1 MPSVSR
7 VVNHILPLARRKV
20 RRYRGPG
27 RRPEGYFHSIDVSWT
42 RPHVMPYEYI
52 GPYNDGLFEDPR
64 KHHRSVIDNSI
75 KKWGKFRPEHQI
87 RELHYP
93 NPGIHIPPE
102 APYNPYPP
110 PPGGGDSK
118 SNDRM
123 DLSDEGTIDTESD
136 PALEVEYETKRRPQ
150 FKSSGT

>member
-1 MPSVSR
+1 MKITVANSTKF
-7 VVNHILPLARRKV
+7 N
-20 RRYRGPG
+20 
-27 RRPEGYFHSIDVSWT
+27 
-42 RPHVMPYEYI
+42 
-52 GPYNDGLFEDPR
+52 R

-102 APYNPYPP
+102 APDNPYPP